1 MGNAARACLTLAAVS
16 AAYGGPDIIHEVS
29 LEVPGGSIVALLGPN
44 GAGKSTLINAVSG
57 MVPVTKGRVL
67 FGDRDLTNQAPH
79 RIVSAGIAQVPQGR
93 ALFGYSDGLDNL
105 RLGAHT
111 RRDREQVEADIEEF
125 LDAWPIAR
133 RVLHRK
139 ATLCSGGEQQVIAI
153 GRALMS
159 RPKALLLDEPSVGLA
174 PILVD
179 QLFASAREKLF
190 AASWASHL
198 AVLLVEQNVRKALEI
213 ADRIYVIASGRIVHE
228 GSPAE
233 LTSHDVAA
241 MYLRASSPAP
251 A

>member
-1 MGNAARACLTLAAVS
+1 MRNPARNGLTLAAVS
-16 AAYGGPDIIHEVS
+16 ASYGGPDIVHDVS
-29 LEVPGGSIVALLGPN
+29 LDVPGGSIVALLGPN
-44 GAGKSTLINAVSG
+44 GAGKSTLVNAVSG
-57 MVPVTKGRVL
+57 MVAVTRGRVL
-67 FGDRDLTNQAPH
+67 FGDRDVTNRPPH

-93 ALFGYSDGLDNL
+93 ELFGYSSAIDNL
-105 RLGAHT
+105 RLGANT
-111 RRDREQVEADIEEF
+111 RRDRDQVEADIEEF

-133 RVLHRK
+133 RVRHRK

-159 RPKALLLDEPSVGLA
+159 RPKVLLLDEPSVGLA

-190 AASWASHL
+190 AASWASDL
-198 AVLLVEQNVRKALEI
+198 AVLLVEQNVRKALEV
-213 ADRIYVIASGRIVHE
+213 ADRIYVLVSGRIVHE
-228 GSPAE
+228 GSPDE

-241 MYLRASSPAP
+241 MYLGAGSPAP